1 MDFSPTER
9 PTSDGGGSVSGADT
23 VACPHGKLYRR
34 ERVLEALLQRRR
46 AGGSRHEAVGS
57 HIRGMKD
64 LHPVRFHVAASGAG
78 GAQKYVAAC
87 PITGSDIAAGNV
99 PSFVI
104 VRAAREDPGK
114 EKKNNDVDDDG
125 EDEAARNPNVLSERA
140 IQEMGVAG
148 LQAEYGPFE
157 ERDLI
162 RLAPPTTGG
171 VLEEIRRSWEVR
183 MEEEHIAKLKKKKDK
198 KRKGKRGGGDE
209 HPTKARRPSTVG
221 TPTGGRGDRAPPT
234 RTVAAA
240 DEARAAVRAAVT
252 HNPVL
257 SSLFGTGQEDRR
269 TARKKGED
277 LFTRNC

>member
-1 MDFSPTER
+1 
-9 PTSDGGGSVSGADT
+9 
-23 VACPHGKLYRR
+23 
-34 ERVLEALLQRRR
+34 
-46 AGGSRHEAVGS
+46 
-57 HIRGMKD
+57 MKD

-183 MEEEHIAKLKKKKDK
+183 MEEEHIAKVSVDTVTHGGARPTIFTTSTLHAFRIICHSSRR
-198 KRKGKRGGGDE
+198 RKTRSGKANEEEAMSTQPRRGDQAQLAPPPEGGA
-209 HPTKARRPSTVG
+209 TARRRR
-221 TPTGGRGDRAPPT
+221 GRWRQRMRRAPPSG
-234 RTVAAA
+234 
-240 DEARAAVRAAVT
+240 
-252 HNPVL
+252 PL
-257 SSLFGTGQEDRR
+257 
-269 TARKKGED
+269 
-277 LFTRNC
+277 